1 MPVVSNGVMVTYAEH
16 LKNILNHILDSYQI
30 LNEIED
36 KPGDLS
42 KIEKE
47 MLKINGFIKVVSN
60 KIDVDKIP
68 TSDFETLKIKF
79 SGYLENYSFEKEIKT
94 MASLYS
100 NDMSRVKN
108 MRLKILEA
116 LKNKH
121 MMDDTRDLTDNLWL
135 TKKSVFCVGVLIIG

>member
-1 MPVVSNGVMVTYAEH
+1 MDVIFNLTVVTYNEH
-16 LKNILNHILDSYQI
+16 LKNILSHILDSYQI
-30 LNEIED
+30 LTEIED
-36 KPGDLS
+36 KPGDLA

-60 KIDVDKIP
+60 KIDIDKI
-68 TSDFETLKIKF
+68 TRSDFGIVKTKF
-79 SGYLENYSFEKEIKT
+79 AQYLENYSFEKEIKT

-121 MMDDTRDLTDNLWL
+121 MIDDVKELMENL
-135 TKKSVFCVGVLIIG
+135 

>member
-1 MPVVSNGVMVTYAEH
+1 MDVIFNLTVVTYNEH
-16 LKNILNHILDSYQI
+16 LKNILSHILDSYQI
-30 LNEIED
+30 LTEIED
-36 KPGDLS
+36 KPGDLA

-47 MLKINGFIKVVSN
+47 MLKINGFIRVVSN

-79 SGYLENYSFEKEIKT
+79 SRYLENYSFEKEIKT

-121 MMDDTRDLTDNLWL
+121 MMDDVKGLLDNL
-135 TKKSVFCVGVLIIG
+135 

>member
-60 KIDVDKIP
+60 KIDVDKTP

-121 MMDDTRDLTDNLWL
+121 MMDDTRDLIDNL
-135 TKKSVFCVGVLIIG
+135 

>member
-1 MPVVSNGVMVTYAEH
+1 MS
-16 LKNILNHILDSYQI
+16 HILDSYHI
-30 LNEIED
+30 LTEIED
-36 KPGDLS
+36 KPGDLA

-60 KIDVDKIP
+60 KIDIDKISR
-68 TSDFETLKIKF
+68 SDFAIVKTKF
-79 SGYLENYSFEKEIKT
+79 AQYLENYSFEKEIKT

-108 MRLKILEA
+108 MRLKILES

-121 MMDDTRDLTDNLWL
+121 MIDDVKELMENL
-135 TKKSVFCVGVLIIG
+135 

>member
-1 MPVVSNGVMVTYAEH
+1 MPVVFNDIMVTYVEH

-30 LNEIED
+30 LNDIED

-47 MLKINGFIKVVSN
+47 MLKINGFIRVVSN
-60 KIDVDKIP
+60 KIDTDKIP
-68 TSDFETLKIKF
+68 TSDFQTLKIKF
-79 SGYLENYSFEKEIKT
+79 SRYLENYSFEKEIKT

-121 MMDDTRDLTDNLWL
+121 MMDDVRDLMVNL
-135 TKKSVFCVGVLIIG
+135 